1 MRIAYQIKFYGDE
14 RTEKRDKEQKSRNP
28 RKKTAAMELR
38 VFAVIIRCI
47 VLKRKEVSNKC
58 TAQNPSRGL

>member
-14 RTEKRDKEQKSRNP
+14 STEKRDKEQKSRNP

-47 VLKRKEVSNKC
+47 VLNAR
-58 TAQNPSRGL
+58 R